1 VQNLFKPWLNRPV
14 ILRVA
19 TPDVLVPV
27 RGVIV
32 GESTSAVR
40 IRVEDRWDFDV
51 FKNMIFA
58 VEHDIWPTVPT

>member
-1 VQNLFKPWLNRPV
+1 VQNLFEPWLNRPV
-14 ILRVA
+14 ILQVA
-19 TPDVLVPV
+19 TVDVLVPV

-58 VEHDIWPTVPT
+58 VGPDIWPTVPT